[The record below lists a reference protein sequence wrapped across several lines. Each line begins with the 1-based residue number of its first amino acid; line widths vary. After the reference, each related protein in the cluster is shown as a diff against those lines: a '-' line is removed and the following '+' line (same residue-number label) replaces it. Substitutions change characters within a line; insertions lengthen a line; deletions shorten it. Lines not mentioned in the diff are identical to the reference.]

1 MKHFT
6 IISMED
12 GKIKNRKIVSALF
25 GGLKDGRYILE
36 INDYNRRSSPQNRYY
51 WGLVIPLIQKGIKD
65 LGTDL
70 TKEETHEF
78 LKARFNIANTD
89 IVNEQTGETINI
101 PLSTTR
107 LNKEQ
112 FGEYIERIQRF
123 GAEFLG
129 IEIPDPGQQLSI
141 YEMEERE

>member
-1 MKHFT
+1 MKHWA
-6 IISMED
+6 ILHKQSGAVANPKVI
-12 GKIKNRKIVSALF
+12 AQLF
-25 GGLKDGRYILE
+25 NGLKDGKYIVE
-36 INDYNRRSSPQNRYY
+36 INDYNKRSDQQNRYY
-51 WGLVIPLIQKGIKD
+51 WGLVVPLVQKGIED
-65 LGTDL
+65 YGTEL

-78 LKARFNIANTD
+78 LKARFNVAD
-89 IVNEQTGETINI
+89 LVNQDTGETINL

-112 FGEYIERIQRF
+112 FGEYIEKIQRF

-141 YEMEERE
+141 YEEGE